1 MKKVEKCVNEMMEW
15 MNNVMNAQA
24 RKSLDQEPVVRA
36 QEIKAKI
43 KVSVTDC
50 SVMCF
55 LRDSS
60 CNHLNDHFSYK
71 SFTSSWLRPDFL
83 VYYWYHKIQKTCV
96 LAVHQ
101 MVFNADGRNSVRGV
115 RKFWIM
121 ERTQVGLW
129 SGEALGGVGLE
140 GSWEENQGT
149 ALCLEGAETQWRF
162 QRRGLWQVPALCSL
176 VLLILRLS
184 YLTFEPFS
192 SSVGGD
198 HNSYLLIVVRG
209 LNEVICT

>member
-50 SVMCF
+50 SMLCF

-71 SFTSSWLRPDFL
+71 FFTSSWLRPDFL
-83 VYYWYHKIQKTCV
+83 VYYWYHKIQKTCI

-101 MVFNADGRNSVRGV
+101 MVFRAGGRNSVRGV

-129 SGEALGGVGLE
+129 SEEALGGV
-140 GSWEENQGT
+140 
-149 ALCLEGAETQWRF
+149 ALSRRYWDTVEVPETWA
-162 QRRGLWQVPALCSL
+162 VTSPSS
-176 VLLILRLS
+176 VLA
-184 YLTFEPFS
+184 S
-192 SSVGGD
+192 SSDLEVK
-198 HNSYLLIVVRG
+198 LLNLWTIFLFHRWG
-209 LNEVICT
+209 S

>member
-50 SVMCF
+50 SMLCF

-71 SFTSSWLRPDFL
+71 FFTSSWLRPDFL
-83 VYYWYHKIQKTCV
+83 VYYWYHKIQKTCI

-101 MVFNADGRNSVRGV
+101 MVFRAGGRNSVRGV

-129 SGEALGGVGLE
+129 SEEALGV
-140 GSWEENQGT
+140 W
-149 ALCLEGAETQWRF
+149 LCLEDTETQWRF

-192 SSVGGD
+192 SSTGGD
-198 HNSYLLIVVRG
+198 HSSYLLILVQA